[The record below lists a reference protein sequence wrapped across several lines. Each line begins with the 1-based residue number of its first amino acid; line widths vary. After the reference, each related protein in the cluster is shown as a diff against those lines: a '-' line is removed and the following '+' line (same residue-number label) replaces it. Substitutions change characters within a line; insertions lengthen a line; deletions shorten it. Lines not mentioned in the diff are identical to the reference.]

1 MPSQGQAGVRAACA
15 KGLSKQAAIIEIYTT
30 EEVEGECWGGGG
42 LPDAAENVAVCVY
55 ARVRVLKHIYSLL
68 WYEFSL
74 HESEFLIQGF

>member
-1 MPSQGQAGVRAACA
+1 M
-15 KGLSKQAAIIEIYTT
+15 L
-30 EEVEGECWGGGG
+30 GGG